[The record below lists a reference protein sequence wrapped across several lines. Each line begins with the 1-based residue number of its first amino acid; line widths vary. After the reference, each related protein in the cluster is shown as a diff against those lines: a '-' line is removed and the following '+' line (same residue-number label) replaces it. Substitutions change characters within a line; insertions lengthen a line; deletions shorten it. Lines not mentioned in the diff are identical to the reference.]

1 MRARRRYGS
10 LVSVVSV
17 SVAASAGT
25 APAIEPSSLMAR
37 AASVAIA
44 ASASLR
50 KRATPA
56 CFMRPRA
63 TTAAERTA
71 GFACVDSAS
80 SALASPIAA
89 SAMAPTC
96 WMYMSWPSLS
106 ASMSTTAAPPGL

>member
-1 MRARRRYGS
+1 M
-10 LVSVVSV
+10 SV

-44 ASASLR
+44 ASASSR

-56 CFMRPRA
+56 CFMRPSA

-71 GFACVDSAS
+71 GFDVRRQRLERLGVADRRERDGADVLDVDVVAVVVGQHVDD
-80 SALASPIAA
+80 
-89 SAMAPTC
+89 AP
-96 WMYMSWPSLS
+96 
-106 ASMSTTAAPPGL
+106 APPGLWTVRAIASAAK